1 MPPCLYWSEP
11 TPLAAPNFICS
22 ETREYL
28 DYAAGEGT
36 PEIYELLREHRALTR
51 KERYAREHAKS
62 TTGSESG
69 DRWFAFWLVVIPSI
83 IALSLLH
90 SLWSLITWL
99 FWGLRRG

>member
-36 PEIYELLREHRALTR
+36 PEIYELL
-51 KERYAREHAKS
+51 REHAKS